1 MNIGTI
7 LMMMSAKIA
16 TQGLLKIKIFWNKG
30 YDVIISVHYVTN
42 KILSLISYYI
52 VDVDMWSKFGNS
64 STSIRD
70 VIITLTL
77 SGFDQKNH
85 FFEGWSYFSFN
96 NLGLALGIALRC
108 YTTVE
113 KGFKVKVKKFWW
125 LSLTFVK
132 VKREKLV
139 GGAFLTP
146 SPILNRALFF
156 ISLFKVSKI
165 HGSNEIDVQC

>member
-1 MNIGTI
+1 MNIVTI
-7 LMMMSAKIA
+7 LMVMSAKIA
-16 TQGLLKIKIFWNKG
+16 TQGLLEIKIFWNKG

-52 VDVDMWSKFGNS
+52 VDVVIWSKFGNS
-64 STSIRD
+64 SMSIRD

-108 YTTVE
+108 YTTVG

-125 LSLTFVK
+125 LSLAFVE
-132 VKREKLV
+132 VKGEKLV
-139 GGAFLTP
+139 GG
-146 SPILNRALFF
+146 LF
-156 ISLFKVSKI
+156 
-165 HGSNEIDVQC
+165 